1 MSDPSVDT
9 THDEGSSG
17 SRLRRFL
24 FTGRRRRWVI
34 GIVLI
39 NLVGVLAL
47 AGVGSAKVADCGGG
61 FSGYSGGGGN
71 QCVADIDVNQ
81 YAAPSPVH
89 RGQKLIYLVTIRN
102 HGPDRTFYV
111 QPDVKLPKGVQV
123 NWFMASSDYGYCEY
137 QNLVV
142 SCFFYEGPGKGQAVA
157 ATIVVVPLVKG
168 VIRSTATAHGS
179 FRDPNPGNNTSTL
192 RVTVLS

>member
-1 MSDPSVDT
+1 MSDPSIDAT
-9 THDEGSSG
+9 RDEGSSG

-47 AGVGSAKVADCGGG
+47 AGIGSAKVADCGGG
-61 FSGYSGGGGN
+61 FSGYSGGGN
-71 QCVADIDVNQ
+71 ECVADIQVNQ
-81 YAAPSPVH
+81 YGAPSPVH
-89 RGQKLIYLVTIRN
+89 IGQKLIYLVTIRN

-111 QPDVKLPKGVQV
+111 QLDVRLPKGVQV
-123 NWFMASSDYGYCEY
+123 NWYMASSQYGYCEY
-137 QNLVV
+137 ENLVV
-142 SCFFYEGPGKGQAVA
+142 SCFFYEGPAKGQAVA

-168 VIRSTATAHGS
+168 EIRSVATARGS
-179 FRDPNPGNNTSTL
+179 FKDPNLANNTSVM
-192 RVTVLS
+192 RVTVLR